1 MWVARVVMCD
11 IVYFMTQGEA
21 GERIAL
27 ACPKKLG
34 FHQHHTSMMD
44 LQSNEKKFP
53 RSTALSAKFFSLGG
67 VYCRKKS
74 FLHEISHIVR
84 Y

>member
-1 MWVARVVMCD
+1 MCD

-34 FHQHHTSMMD
+34 FHQHRTSMMD

-53 RSTALSAKFFSLGG
+53 RSTALSAKFFFPWWSLLQE
-67 VYCRKKS
+67 KKS

>member
-1 MWVARVVMCD
+1 MCN

-34 FHQHHTSMMD
+34 FYQHRTSMMD

-53 RSTALSAKFFSLGG
+53 RSKALSAKFFSLGG
-67 VYCRKKS
+67 VYCRENMYES
-74 FLHEISHIVR
+74 FLREMSHIIW
-84 Y
+84 YLL

>member
-1 MWVARVVMCD
+1 MCD

-34 FHQHHTSMMD
+34 FHQHRTSMMD

-53 RSTALSAKFFSLGG
+53 RSKALSAKFFFPWWSLLQE
-67 VYCRKKS
+67 KNH
-74 FLHEISHIVR
+74 FT
-84 Y
+84 

>member
-1 MWVARVVMCD
+1 MCD

-44 LQSNEKKFP
+44 LQSNEKKVPSFQSFICKVFFP
-53 RSTALSAKFFSLGG
+53 WWSLLQEKNHFYMKYLTLLGT
-67 VYCRKKS
+67 KPN
-74 FLHEISHIVR
+74 I
-84 Y
+84 

>member
-1 MWVARVVMCD
+1 MCD

-34 FHQHHTSMMD
+34 FHFDDGSSKQRKKSSLVPQLY
-44 LQSNEKKFP
+44 LQSFFP
-53 RSTALSAKFFSLGG
+53 LVEFIAG
-67 VYCRKKS
+67 KKS

>member
-1 MWVARVVMCD
+1 MCD

-34 FHQHHTSMMD
+34 FYQHRTSMMD

-53 RSTALSAKFFSLGG
+53 RSTALSAKFFFPLVEFIAG
-67 VYCRKKS
+67 KKS